1 MTKDIKKK
9 SLHELVQEFP
19 EKTYR
24 ELEIYRDADRHEES
38 QQIPLTESQKKQ
50 EELEPIVKGVCIT
63 ASMKQDRGEGLKL
76 TELLAIE
83 NDKLRNDRTY
93 PDLTEVMAIENDKL
107 KKKGIELSVEL
118 SEIKVVLKGTKGV
131 VEEYHRGNV
140 TLTRHLNEAKRT
152 IKNLETRFAEV
163 LEIDE
168 AHQKQM
174 GKVQERLTEVEEDN
188 KKLSGQINNYLK
200 KHEDNIRKSGL

>member
-1 MTKDIKKK
+1 M
-9 SLHELVQEFP
+9 HELAQEFP

-24 ELEIYRDADRHEES
+24 ELEIYRDADRHEEA
-38 QQIPLTESQKKQ
+38 QQVPLTESQKKQ
-50 EELEPIVKGVCIT
+50 EELEPIAKGVCIT
-63 ASMKQDRGEGLKL
+63 AALK
-76 TELLAIE
+76 
-83 NDKLRNDRTY
+83 KDRTY

-107 KKKGIELSVEL
+107 KKKGIELLVEL
-118 SEIKVVLKGTKGV
+118 SEIKVVLKGTKGI

-140 TLTRHLNEAKRT
+140 TLTVHLDEAKRT
-152 IKNLETRFAEV
+152 IKNLETRLAEA

-174 GKVQERLTEVEEDN
+174 GKLQERLTEVEEDN
-188 KKLSGQINNYLK
+188 KKLSEQINNYLK

>member
-1 MTKDIKKK
+1 M
-9 SLHELVQEFP
+9 HELAQEFP

-24 ELEIYRDADRHEES
+24 ELEIYRDADRHEEA

-50 EELEPIVKGVCIT
+50 EELEPIAKGVCIT
-63 ASMKQDRGEGLKL
+63 AALKKDR
-76 TELLAIE
+76 A
-83 NDKLRNDRTY
+83 Y
-93 PDLTEVMAIENDKL
+93 PDLTEVLAIENDKL
-107 KKKGIELSVEL
+107 KKKGIELLGDL

-152 IKNLETRFAEV
+152 IKNLETRLAEA

-174 GKVQERLTEVEEDN
+174 GKLQERLTEVEEDN
-188 KKLSGQINNYLK
+188 KKLSEQINNYLK